1 MKLFLGIFLLDS
13 SLNLDYFLFVLQ
25 LVESFGG
32 ATELHDIGE
41 QTMHDGSKLPLP
53 PVLFTRIP
61 AVPDPTKKTVG
72 IYGHL
77 DVQPALKAPFLFSL
91 ALLSYSTSV
100 LLSLCIV

>member
-1 MKLFLGIFLLDS
+1 M
-13 SLNLDYFLFVLQ
+13 NYFLFVLQ

-53 PVLFTRIP
+53 PVLFARIP
-61 AVPDPTKKTVG
+61 AVPDPAKKTVG

-77 DVQPALKAPFLFSL
+77 DVQPALKAPFLFLFSF
-91 ALLSYSTSV
+91 ALLSYSTSFA
-100 LLSLCIV
+100 LCIG